1 MVLYPWYPYY
11 PYKEITRL
19 PCAIETFDLAK
30 QFPRNQGLRGFIP
43 GFRPSPMVTAVDGV
57 SLTVEQGELFGLLGP
72 NGAGKTTLIKL
83 LCTLIVPTAGT
94 ARVNGYDLRQEAAIK
109 ASVGLVTGDERS
121 FYWRLSGRQNL
132 EFFAAL
138 HGLSTDQAQR
148 RVQQVLELVELA
160 AIADEQFQTYPT
172 GMRQRLSIAR
182 GLLHA
187 PQLLFLDE
195 PTKSLDPL
203 ATRHLHNLIKNRLA
217 SQEGVAIFLTTHRL
231 EEAEQLCHR
240 VAIMDQGR
248 IRACGTIPELRA
260 RLRPGEHYRLKIR
273 GFRPAMQAALAKLV
287 SGLRVTFLDD
297 QDAWLEFTA
306 LNGEEIL
313 SPVLDVVRSSGGE
326 IRALQSEAVS
336 LEEVFAHLTGEPAY
350 GE

>member
-1 MVLYPWYPYY
+1 
-11 PYKEITRL
+11 L
-19 PCAIETFDLAK
+19 PFAIETCDLTK
-30 QFPRNQGLRGFIP
+30 QFPRTKGLRGLLP
-43 GFRPSPMVTAVDGV
+43 GSRPARLVTAVDGV
-57 SLTVEQGELFGLLGP
+57 TLSVERGELFGLLGP

-138 HGLSTDQAQR
+138 HGLPPEHARR

-160 AIADEQFQTYPT
+160 AIADEQFQTYST

-203 ATRHLHNLIKNRLA
+203 ATRHLHELIQKRLVG
-217 SQEGVAIFLTTHRL
+217 QEGVTIFLTTHRL
-231 EEAEQLCHR
+231 EEAEQLCDR
-240 VAIMDQGR
+240 VAIMDKGHL
-248 IRACGTIPELRA
+248 RACGTIPELRA
-260 RLRPGEHYRLKIR
+260 RLRPGEHYRLKVR
-273 GFRPAMQAALAKLV
+273 GFQPAMRDEMAKLV
-287 SGLRVTFLDD
+287 SSLQVTFLDD
-297 QDAWLEFTA
+297 QDALLEFAA

-313 SPVLDVVRSSGGE
+313 SPVIDVVRDNGGE

-336 LEEVFAHLTGEPAY
+336 LEEVFAHLTGEVEGARP
-350 GE
+350 

>member
-1 MVLYPWYPYY
+1 
-11 PYKEITRL
+11 
-19 PCAIETFDLAK
+19 
-30 QFPRNQGLRGFIP
+30 
-43 GFRPSPMVTAVDGV
+43 MVTAVDKV
-57 SLTVEQGELFGLLGP
+57 NLTVEQGELFGLLGP

-94 ARVNGYDLRQEAAIK
+94 ARINGYDLWQETAIK
-109 ASVGLVTGDERS
+109 ASIGLVTGDERS

-138 HGLSTDQAQR
+138 HGFSPDPARR
-148 RVQQVLELVELA
+148 RVQEVLDLVELA
-160 AIADEQFQTYPT
+160 EVADEQFQTYST

-182 GLLHA
+182 GLLHV

-195 PTKSLDPL
+195 LTKSLDPM
-203 ATRHLHNLIKNRLA
+203 ATRHMHDLIKNRLVG
-217 SQEGVAIFLTTHRL
+217 QEGVTVFLATHRL

-260 RLRPGEHYRLKIR
+260 RLRPDTHYRLKVR
-273 GFRPAMQAALAKLV
+273 VFQPAMRDEIAKLV
-287 SGLRVTFLDD
+287 TNLQVTFLDD
-297 QDAWLEFTA
+297 QDALLEFTA

-313 SPVLDVVRSSGGE
+313 SLVIDVVRDNGGE
-326 IRALQSEAVS
+326 IRALRSEAVP
-336 LEEVFAHLTGEPAY
+336 LEEVFAYLTGEPARAAKSLLVTR
-350 GE
+350 